1 MATPKEQHDARAN
14 AINTGSSA
22 SAGPLGES
30 PSAAHAGGTF
40 REGLHAREATG
51 GHREPPEDRAE
62 IEGSMGGTSDAG
74 TAADDAAEAAAF
86 HRGLPDDKTQ

>member
-14 AINTGSSA
+14 AINTGSSP

-30 PSAAHAGGTF
+30 PTAAHAGGTF
-40 REGLHAREATG
+40 REGLDARQATG
-51 GHREPPEDRAE
+51 GQREPPEGGAE
-62 IEGSMGGTSDAG
+62 VEASMGGTSDAG

-86 HRGLPDDKTQ
+86 HRGLPDDKTK